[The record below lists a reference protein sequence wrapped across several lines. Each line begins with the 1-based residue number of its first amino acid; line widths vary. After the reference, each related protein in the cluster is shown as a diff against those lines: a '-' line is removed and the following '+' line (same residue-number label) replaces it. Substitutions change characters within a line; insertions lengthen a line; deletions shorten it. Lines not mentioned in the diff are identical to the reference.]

1 MTDDLQH
8 RAPGQ
13 GEDELPAEDGL
24 RSDQAGTGT
33 ETNGP
38 APAGGDPDRL
48 ERSPANEPE
57 PPDAMG
63 APAGGGYGTAS
74 DRPSSGGAGD
84 GETTAGDD
92 PQTDWLRSAPD
103 DPPR

>member
-13 GEDELPAEDGL
+13 GDDELPAEDGL
-24 RSDQAGTGT
+24 RGDQAGSGTGV
-33 ETNGP
+33 NGP
-38 APAGGDPDRL
+38 APAGGDPDRI
-48 ERSPANEPE
+48 ERSPADDPE
-57 PPDAMG
+57 PPDGMG
-63 APAGGGYGTAS
+63 APAGGGYGSAS
-74 DRPSSGGAGD
+74 DRPSSGGTGE
-84 GETTAGDD
+84 GETSAGDD